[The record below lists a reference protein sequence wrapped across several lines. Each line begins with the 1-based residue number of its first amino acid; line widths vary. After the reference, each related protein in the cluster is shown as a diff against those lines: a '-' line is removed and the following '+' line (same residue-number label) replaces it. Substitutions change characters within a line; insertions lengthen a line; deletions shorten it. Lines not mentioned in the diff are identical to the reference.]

1 MLTCAAVSAQ
11 EFEHHIKLLNA
22 RAAIPLRYMALL
34 FFRAVACAW
43 AVSSVRALNLATRTA
58 GDAQPHQYPVLNVH
72 VTEPLPTRAS
82 MDNDAMTQLQQ
93 QQMDVL
99 NALDA
104 RLVASEQTLS
114 SAVRGIST
122 KVDAVANL
130 LASL

>member
-11 EFEHHIKLLNA
+11 EFEHHIALLNA
-22 RAAIPLRYMALL
+22 GAAIPLSYMALL

-58 GDAQPHQYPVLNVH
+58 GDAQPPQYPVLNVH
-72 VTEPLPTRAS
+72 VTEPLATRAS
-82 MDNDAMTQLQQ
+82 MDNDAMTQQQ